1 MKLPLTISL
10 FFFTAFFCLAQ
21 KPVSP
26 PSEDPPELAMK
37 REDHLRNM
45 QRAAI
50 PVLQQYLKTLDFLG
64 QQYSREKK
72 YDALIALQSEI
83 KNVQDQL
90 TAANNAIGLN
100 KSGSV
105 GLAIISAKRGDFDAK
120 RVIDVTD
127 ILRKILRSAQ
137 PTVRLDHDYLH
148 TADPMDGSH
157 NKKMRIAYSI
167 NGVRK
172 EKEWTEGTMIN
183 FKDDLQ

>member
-1 MKLPLTISL
+1 
-10 FFFTAFFCLAQ
+10 
-21 KPVSP
+21 
-26 PSEDPPELAMK
+26 MK

-50 PVLQQYLKTLDFLG
+50 PVLQQYLKALDFLG
-64 QQYSREKK
+64 QQYSRDKK
-72 YDALIALQSEI
+72 YEALIALQSEI

-90 TAANNAIGLN
+90 AAANNAIDLN
-100 KSGSV
+100 KAGPV
-105 GLAIISAKRGDFDAK
+105 GLAIISAKLGDFEAK

-127 ILRKILRSAQ
+127 LLRKALRSGQ
-137 PTVRLDHDYLH
+137 LTVKLDHDYLH

-172 EKEWTEGTMIN
+172 EKEWAEGAMIN